1 VQQGPDYVLDVIAGT
16 VPYDDAGVKQ
26 AYETYGKWAKDPA
39 YTVGGAEGTVST
51 AFLDAIYKVFSD
63 PPEAMMVKQSGFAG
77 AEVAKQYPDLEY
89 GVDYDFFGVPGAQG
103 LQGGTDNMMVFNNT
117 PAVKAFVAY
126 LTSEAGAKKW
136 AEVGFDLSPNSKAV
150 GAYTDPALSKKLSPV
165 ALARPSGRPS
175 WTMSTMPPLWTQPW
189 LKQLQCK
196 QQQRSNNHVQKGAIP
211 DGESPPISIN
221 QRDRSSSCRI
231 ERRTSMDDDRVPKI
245 MRQGKI
251 VPWLYVA
258 PALLIMTAFIVYPG
272 FNTLLLSFKN
282 ADSTQSAA
290 AACLEGEPCWGILE
304 NFRYALT
311 APIMLS
317 AFRNNLLWVILMVGG
332 TVGMGLL
339 IAVLADR
346 VKYESLAKAII
357 FMPMA
362 ISFVGAGIIWKFVY
376 AYGTS
381 QVQIGLLN
389 AIVTAL
395 GGEPVSWLSEPA
407 VNNFAL
413 IIVGVWMWTGFCM
426 TILSAAL
433 KGVPTEILE
442 AARVDG
448 ANEWTVFWKIMVPII
463 MPTIAVVVTTMVI
476 NVLKIFDIVYVMT
489 GGNYGTEVIAN
500 RMYGE
505 MYISHQSGRS
515 AAIAVILILLTVP
528 FMIWNVRRFREQEA
542 IR

>member
-1 VQQGPDYVLDVIAGT
+1 M
-16 VPYDDAGVKQ
+16 
-26 AYETYGKWAKDPA
+26 AK
-39 YTVGGAEGTVST
+39 
-51 AFLDAIYKVFSD
+51 
-63 PPEAMMVKQSGFAG
+63 
-77 AEVAKQYPDLEY
+77 
-89 GVDYDFFGVPGAQG
+89 
-103 LQGGTDNMMVFNNT
+103 
-117 PAVKAFVAY
+117 
-126 LTSEAGAKKW
+126 
-136 AEVGFDLSPNSKAV
+136 
-150 GAYTDPALSKKLSPV
+150 
-165 ALARPSGRPS
+165 R
-175 WTMSTMPPLWTQPW
+175 
-189 LKQLQCK
+189 
-196 QQQRSNNHVQKGAIP
+196 
-211 DGESPPISIN
+211 
-221 QRDRSSSCRI
+221 
-231 ERRTSMDDDRVPKI
+231 DDRVPKI
-245 MRQGKI
+245 MKQGVV

-272 FNTLLLSFKN
+272 LNTLLLSFKD

-290 AACLEGEPCWGILE
+290 AACVAGEPCWGILE

-311 APIMLS
+311 APIMLN

-332 TVGMGLL
+332 TVGLGLL

-346 VKYESLAKAII
+346 VRYESLAKAII

-376 AYGTS
+376 DYGS
-381 QVQIGLLN
+381 GQIQIGLLN
-389 AIVTAL
+389 AILTSL
-395 GGEPVSWLSEPA
+395 GGKPVSWLSEPA
-407 VNNFAL
+407 INNFAL

-433 KGVPTEILE
+433 KSVPEEILE

-505 MYISHQSGRS
+505 MYIKHQTGRS
-515 AAIAVILILLTVP
+515 AAIAVILILLTIP
-528 FMIWNVRRFREQEA
+528 FMIWNIRRFQEQEA